1 MDIRAQ
7 IRLIGDLLVEDG
19 ALTKAQME
27 SISAQLE
34 SGAFSDAD
42 DLEEILTRNDY
53 ITEEGLLAAYG
64 RHFHMSYVDLATYQV
79 DKQAVISIPAK
90 FAKMHRIIP
99 LNKDGRTLTVAVRTP
114 FTVQVVD
121 ELKVLTNLE
130 IKPVLAK
137 AADIMGAI
145 KVYYGVG
152 AETVEKLVKDTQ
164 QSSSAADIR
173 EPQDSHDLEEM
184 AKSAS
189 IINYVNQLLLEAFES
204 RATDIHIE
212 PFEGRLRVRYRIDG
226 ILYEANAPQGI
237 RQLHAAIISRLKVMA
252 NLDIAEKRRSQDGR
266 CKIKLKGE
274 EIDLRFSTF
283 LTLFGEGMSIRL
295 LSKSSV
301 LLSLNDLGI
310 SKNYF
315 EKLKVL
321 LTKPNG
327 IILVTGPTGC
337 GKTTTLYAC
346 LNHLNNSRVNIVT
359 LEDPIEYRIF
369 GINQI
374 QINPKVEMSFA
385 NGLRSVLRQDPDIIM
400 VGEVRDA
407 ETAQIAL
414 RAALTGHL
422 IFSTLHTNDAASSVT
437 RLLDMGIEPYLVAGT
452 LRAVVAQRLL
462 RCLCAHCKQAY
473 VPEPDLLKMAGIES
487 SVDATQ
493 STFFK
498 GKGCAHC
505 HHTGYHGRTGIY
517 EIMVV
522 EEGLRSLISQRASLQ
537 ALKKQAV
544 SDGMRTLRDD
554 GLDKIRCGV
563 TTIEEILR
571 VTEEDVL

>member
-1 MDIRAQ
+1 
-7 IRLIGDLLVEDG
+7 
-19 ALTKAQME
+19 
-27 SISAQLE
+27 
-34 SGAFSDAD
+34 
-42 DLEEILTRNDY
+42 
-53 ITEEGLLAAYG
+53 
-64 RHFHMSYVDLATYQV
+64 
-79 DKQAVISIPAK
+79 
-90 FAKMHRIIP
+90 
-99 LNKDGRTLTVAVRTP
+99 
-114 FTVQVVD
+114 
-121 ELKVLTNLE
+121 
-130 IKPVLAK
+130 
-137 AADIMGAI
+137 
-145 KVYYGVG
+145 
-152 AETVEKLVKDTQ
+152 
-164 QSSSAADIR
+164 
-173 EPQDSHDLEEM
+173 
-184 AKSAS
+184 
-189 IINYVNQLLLEAFES
+189 LLLEAFES